1 MATMTVG
8 VGTVQYMPPE
18 LLSLGPHATMAQ
30 LLKEGVAAGTAT
42 SDSDR
47 SGTASETAAGAPRYD
62 GRKWDV
68 YGLAMIIAYLWD
80 CDGKGLYP
88 GLSPFQVAA
97 AVASGHRPRLAP
109 DMPKLLQQLVTR
121 MWADDPRAR
130 PSAAEVAK
138 ALGKAELQAAVRNVL
153 AADA

>member
-30 LLKEGVAAGTAT
+30 LLEESATANAAV

-47 SGTASETAAGAPRYD
+47 SGRASEAAGAPRYD

-109 DMPKLLQQLVTR
+109 DMPELLQQLVAR
-121 MWADDPRAR
+121 MWADDPRVR

-138 ALGKAELQAAVRNVL
+138 ALGNAELQAAVRKAL
-153 AADA
+153 